1 VEYYSAES
9 DREAPMFNNVLVGV
23 GDHESWRDAIALAK
37 QLVSGNGRL
46 TVANIYVFEA
56 EPRLSAGYSREVE
69 AAERERAAKLLRIA
83 RAEAGMPAA
92 ARWRGA
98 PSVGRGL
105 RELAD
110 RLEADLLV
118 VGTSRQGLLGRG
130 LRGDT
135 VRAALNGA
143 PCAVAMAPAG
153 YAERPCEIRR
163 VGMSHERSA
172 KQLARNSGSAD
183 LLVLGSR
190 AYGPLGRLVDRSR
203 YRKLSRAARCPVL
216 VLPRGVHRLA
226 AAEALLQDGDASLV
240 AAEFS

>member
-1 VEYYSAES
+1 
-9 DREAPMFNNVLVGV
+9 MFNNVVVGV

-46 TVANIYVFEA
+46 TLANIYVFET

-69 AAERERAAKLLRIA
+69 AAERRRAAKLLQSA

-118 VGTSRQGLLGRG
+118 VGMSRHGSGRALLG
-130 LRGDT
+130 DT
-135 VRAALNGA
+135 MRAALNGA
-143 PCAVAMAPAG
+143 PCAVAIAPAG
-153 YAERPCEIRR
+153 YAQRACEIRR

-183 LLVLGSR
+183 LLVVGSR
-190 AYGPLGRLVDRSR
+190 AYGPLGRLVHRST
-203 YRKLSRAARCPVL
+203 YRKLSRAVRCPLL
-216 VLPRGVHRLA
+216 VLPRGVDRLG
-226 AAEALLQDGDASLV
+226 AAEALLHDRDASV
-240 AAEFS
+240 VDG

>member
-1 VEYYSAES
+1 
-9 DREAPMFNNVLVGV
+9 MFNNVVVGV
-23 GDHESWRDAIALAK
+23 GDHASSYDAIALAK
-37 QLVSGNGRL
+37 HLVSANGRL
-46 TVANIYVFEA
+46 TLAHIYVFEA

-69 AAERERAAKLLRIA
+69 AAERERAAKLLQGA

-98 PSVGRGL
+98 TSVGRGL
-105 RELAD
+105 RELVD

-118 VGTSRQGLLGRG
+118 VGMSRQRLLARG

-135 VRAALNGA
+135 VRAALSGA

-153 YAERPCEIRR
+153 YAQRPREIRR

-183 LLVLGSR
+183 LLVVGSR
-190 AYGPLGRLVDRSR
+190 AYGPLGRLVHRST
-203 YRKLSRAARCPVL
+203 YRKLSRAAQCPLL

-226 AAEALLQDGDASLV
+226 AAEALLHSSDASLV

>member
-1 VEYYSAES
+1 
-9 DREAPMFNNVLVGV
+9 MFNNVVVGV

-37 QLVSGNGRL
+37 RLVSGDGRL
-46 TVANIYVFEA
+46 TLANIYVFEA

-69 AAERERAAKLLRIA
+69 AAERERAAKLLQTA
-83 RAEAGMPAA
+83 RAEAGMPVA

-118 VGTSRQGLLGRG
+118 IGMSRQGLLGRA
-130 LRGDT
+130 LLGDT
-135 VRAALNGA
+135 MRAALHGA

-153 YAERPCEIRR
+153 YAERACEIRR
-163 VGMSHERSA
+163 VAMSHGRSA
-172 KQLARNSGSAD
+172 KQLARNGGSAD
-183 LLVLGSR
+183 LLVVGSR
-190 AYGPLGRLVDRSR
+190 VYGPLGRWVHRSTHQ
-203 YRKLSRAARCPVL
+203 KLSRAARCPLL
-216 VLPRGVHRLA
+216 VLPRGVRRLA
-226 AAEALLQDGDASLV
+226 AAEALLQDRDASLV